1 MAVSKDD
8 VSELIQVNNENLMG
22 SFKDLLKET
31 VGQIK
36 HANEDSVELQMK
48 EIKKLKFYEPHNFKR
63 KANEAQFKLNLT
75 LGETIDNV
83 KSAAEKSQLEK
94 VKSDLEEV
102 PISNI
107 EEVNPTQAQ
116 NESSSHVTPYQ
127 DPDPPVPVDQEND
140 TPSSIHSSVTEGTDT
155 DSGTPPRHSCQARH
169 PLAWLDD
176 YDLC

>member
-1 MAVSKDD
+1 MMAVSKDD
-8 VSELIQVNNENLMG
+8 VSDLIQVNNENLMG

-94 VKSDLEEV
+94 VKSDLEEGEKLLAERHKHV
-102 PISNI
+102 SISSWPKFGWSTV
-107 EEVNPTQAQ
+107 EEYENMIWLIIQTMRSKFLVL
-116 NESSSHVTPYQ
+116 SSAPACQ
-127 DPDPPVPVDQEND
+127 FLL
-140 TPSSIHSSVTEGTDT
+140 
-155 DSGTPPRHSCQARH
+155 SGSRLPQQSQVRDFT
-169 PLAWLDD
+169 
-176 YDLC
+176 